1 MRCVYM
7 SPSVL
12 TGSLHDTIPLEGKFK
27 TFLRMHTCYTCIK
40 SLIFFVFFLFPTV
53 STLKKQKWRKTPE
66 LGTFKT
72 HTSQALVH
80 RLVY

>member
-27 TFLRMHTCYTCIK
+27 TFFTHAYMLYMHQV
-40 SLIFFVFFLFPTV
+40 SFLVFLFC
-53 STLKKQKWRKTPE
+53 
-66 LGTFKT
+66 F
-72 HTSQALVH
+72 
-80 RLVY
+80 

>member
-12 TGSLHDTIPLEGKFK
+12 TGSLHDTRPLEGNFK

-40 SLIFFVFFLFPTV
+40 SLIFLVFFV
-53 STLKKQKWRKTPE
+53 SDSIYSEKAKMAKNP
-66 LGTFKT
+66 
-72 HTSQALVH
+72 
-80 RLVY
+80 

>member
-27 TFLRMHTCYTCIK
+27 TFFTHAYMLYMHQV
-40 SLIFFVFFLFPTV
+40 SFLVFFVSDSIYSEKAKMAKNP
-53 STLKKQKWRKTPE
+53 
-66 LGTFKT
+66 
-72 HTSQALVH
+72 
-80 RLVY
+80 

>member
-27 TFLRMHTCYTCIK
+27 TFFTHAYMLYMHQV
-40 SLIFFVFFLFPTV
+40 SFLVFFVLFLTV

-72 HTSQALVH
+72 RTSQALVH

>member
-27 TFLRMHTCYTCIK
+27 TFFTHAYMLYMHQV
-40 SLIFFVFFLFPTV
+40 SFLVFFCFV
-53 STLKKQKWRKTPE
+53 SDSIYSEKAKMAKNP
-66 LGTFKT
+66 
-72 HTSQALVH
+72 
-80 RLVY
+80 